1 MTEII
6 TSEYHNKILNE
17 GETCVTFFLS
27 NSFNFNLSFQST
39 INSELSELV
48 PCGFSLEKFHCFY
61 SARNLTILFISHT
74 LIQGIKQMF

>member
-1 MTEII
+1 M
-6 TSEYHNKILNE
+6 NVKPVLN
-17 GETCVTFFLS
+17 FLS
-27 NSFNFNLSFQST
+27 KSFNFNLSFQST

-74 LIQGIKQMF
+74 RDKAGVLNVPTHNEYFFGH